1 MSKNTMPETE
11 TAYLDDMDGFGFEQ
25 LCERIFH
32 RSNWGD
38 VRRIG
43 NVADGGRDLIINQ
56 PDGESIVVECKHQPN
71 SSIGRPIVQKLHS
84 AVISSHAARGIII
97 TTGKYSDEAIQH
109 AKLLSKKT
117 PIELFDRYR
126 LIALAQKAGIKIV
139 IGSHNST
146 IFCFPASDMVEIR
159 DRISAKI
166 GSFKSHPR
174 TAQELIQIIPNN
186 FTLDAVYVVS
196 AGIHQDFS
204 TSVGRI
210 HSVHEDDI
218 RFIVN
223 AQDGYILQDRESEFL
238 RDTVLT
244 DSTKIPAMTRENKRT
259 NFLLGVTTLK
269 SKATDHIIRKFTAKI
284 SYKGRNNVSY
294 TKTCTPGPRS
304 IQINDIKQVFLP
316 RHDLSLNFLKSEY
329 SCLLIQNN
337 HDVMI
342 DSDLYGCKICGED
355 TEGSVLLCN
364 ACGSTAHRPKSF
376 GSHSFICG
384 NCKKTICKNC
394 TFWFRK
400 FLFFKRIL
408 CEDCADIKP
417 KSKRKLVKQS
427 QN

>member
-1 MSKNTMPETE
+1 MQTSAKLVNWKTNSAETPLCS
-11 TAYLDDMDGFGFEQ
+11 YLIACGQ
-25 LCERIFH
+25 
-32 RSNWGD
+32 
-38 VRRIG
+38 G
-43 NVADGGRDLIINQ
+43 N
-56 PDGESIVVECKHQPN
+56 
-71 SSIGRPIVQKLHS
+71 
-84 AVISSHAARGIII
+84 II

-196 AGIHQDFS
+196 ASIHQDFS

-238 RDTVLT
+238 RDAVLT

-259 NFLLGVTTLK
+259 SFLLGVTTLK

-364 ACGSTAHRPKSF
+364 ACGSTAHLPKSF